1 MMKREKKMDDRGFSL
16 VELIIVIAI
25 MAVLVVVL
33 APQYLKY
40 VEKSRNST
48 DASNAAQMVA
58 ALQIYAA
65 DPDVHA
71 EDAFKEGKFT
81 ITTSGTGTRIE
92 VTSGESRNKTV
103 AIRAFE
109 EAGFQTAAD
118 GMETA
123 CVSRTAWDTYTI
135 TVEVQSG
142 GSISFTYG
150 ASGTENSAKAFS
162 DLMTGRSGGN
172 EDKTDESEEQ
182 ENG

>member
-1 MMKREKKMDDRGFSL
+1 MKREKKIDNRGFSL

-25 MAVLVVVL
+25 MAVLIVAL

-48 DASNAAQMVA
+48 DASNAAEMVA

-65 DPDVHA
+65 DPDIFA

-92 VTSGESRNKTV
+92 VISGESQNKAA
-103 AIRAFE
+103 AIKAFE
-109 EAGFQTAAD
+109 AAGFQTTAD

-123 CVSRTAWDTYTI
+123 CVSKTAWNTYTI

-142 GSISFTYG
+142 GKISFTYG

-162 DLMTGRSGGN
+162 NLMTGKSGGN
-172 EDKTDESEEQ
+172 EDKTEQTEEQ